1 MFCRWGV
8 ARGCYA
14 VLRSPMSVASPDVTL
29 KIVPEEVLEHLETV
43 LASPVFASSKR
54 CQDFLRYVV
63 LESTQGRGHLIKE
76 RIIAHEVF
84 GRGLSFEPNEDALVR
99 VKAREVRKRLVD
111 YYKSSPESSIRI
123 DLPLGGYAPH
133 IYSSHEPVTS
143 TGAHDTEKDLSVK
156 QFSRRK
162 FAWVLGGSIAT
173 LGIASLVPLFNHS
186 NSPLGLL
193 WQPVFATKTPL
204 LIFIPILYDDDGELS
219 VKIGIGPAG
228 ALSSAVDFLV
238 KHNHPYD
245 LRFGSDL
252 TFPQMRKQPTLL
264 LGSFAS
270 VWTMRL
276 TRDLRFT
283 LTWDDVK
290 EKVILD
296 KTNGQMWKPVNVN
309 PHGYPDQ
316 DYGMLCRL
324 FDAASGQI
332 VMIAAG
338 ITTFGTAGAAGLF
351 FDQEWFS
358 ELLRQAPK
366 DWRTK
371 SFQAVVKFSIIGV
384 TASSPQVVAT
394 HFW

>member
-1 MFCRWGV
+1 MT
-8 ARGCYA
+8 
-14 VLRSPMSVASPDVTL
+14 VASQEAAS
-29 KIVPEEVLEHLETV
+29 KIMPEEVLKHLEAV
-43 LASPVFASSKR
+43 LASPDFASSKR

-84 GRGLSFEPNEDALVR
+84 GKGLSFEPNEHALVR
-99 VKAREVRKRLVD
+99 VKAREVRRRLVN
-111 YYKSSPESSIRI
+111 YYESAPEDSIRI
-123 DLPLGGYAPH
+123 DLPLGGYVPRIH
-133 IYSSHEPVTS
+133 SSQQPATSAVTR
-143 TGAHDTEKDLSVK
+143 DTEEDTSAK

-173 LGIASLVPLFNHS
+173 LGIGSLVPFFRHT

-193 WQPVFATKTPL
+193 WQPVFAARAPL
-204 LIFIPILYDDDGELS
+204 LIFIPILYDDDGQLT

-228 ALSSAVDFLV
+228 ALSSAVDFLA
-238 KHNHPYD
+238 KHNYPYD
-245 LRFGSDL
+245 LRFGADL

-283 LTWDDVK
+283 LTWDDAK

-296 KTNGQMWKPVNVN
+296 KTTGQMWKPVNLN
-309 PHGYPDQ
+309 PNGYADQ

-338 ITTFGTAGAAGLF
+338 ITTFGTAGAADLF
-351 FDQEWFS
+351 FNPGWFS
-358 ELLRQAPK
+358 ELMKQAPK
-366 DWRTK
+366 NWQTK
-371 SFQAVVKFSIIGV
+371 NFQAVVRFSIIGV
-384 TASSPQVVAT
+384 TPSSPQVVAT
-394 HFW
+394 QFW

>member
-1 MFCRWGV
+1 M
-8 ARGCYA
+8 
-14 VLRSPMSVASPDVTL
+14 LRSPMSIVSPDAGL
-29 KIVPEEVLEHLETV
+29 KIGPEEVIKHLDAV

-63 LESTQGRGHLIKE
+63 LESTQGRGDLIKE

-84 GRGLSFEPNEDALVR
+84 GKGLSFEPNEDALVR

-111 YYKSSPESSIRI
+111 YYMSAPESGIRI
-123 DLPLGGYAPH
+123 DLPLGGYAPRIH
-133 IYSSHEPVTS
+133 LSQEPAITPVTR
-143 TGAHDTEKDLSVK
+143 DTADDLSRK

-162 FAWVLGGSIAT
+162 FAWLLSGSIAP
-173 LGIASLVPLFNHS
+173 LGMASLVPLFRHS

-193 WQPVFATKTPL
+193 WQPVFDTKTPL
-204 LIFIPILYDDDGELS
+204 LIFIPVLYTADGQLT

-228 ALSSAVDFLV
+228 ALSSAVDFLA
-238 KHNHPYD
+238 KHNYPYD
-245 LRFGSDL
+245 LRFGPDL
-252 TFPQMRKQPTLL
+252 TYPQMCKQPTLL
-264 LGSFAS
+264 LGGHAS
-270 VWTMRL
+270 VWTMRM

-283 LTWDDVK
+283 LNWDDAK
-290 EKVILD
+290 EKAILD
-296 KTNGQMWKPVNVN
+296 KHTGQIWKPLNLN
-309 PHGYPDQ
+309 PNGYADQ

-324 FDAASGQI
+324 FDEASGQV

-351 FDQEWFS
+351 FDPAWFS
-358 ELLRQAPK
+358 EIVKQAPK
-366 DWRTK
+366 NWQAK
-371 SFQAVVKFSIIGV
+371 NFQAVVRFSIIGM